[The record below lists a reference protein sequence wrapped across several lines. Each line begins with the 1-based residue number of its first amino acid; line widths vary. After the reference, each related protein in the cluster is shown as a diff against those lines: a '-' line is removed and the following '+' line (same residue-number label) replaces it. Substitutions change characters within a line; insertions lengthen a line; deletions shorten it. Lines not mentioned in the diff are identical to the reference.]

1 MYSINDKPDSR
12 ITHAVRP
19 EILAPAGT
27 MEALRAACGAGAD
40 AVYVGGHLF
49 SARAFAGNF
58 DQKEMTEAIR
68 YCHLYGIKLY
78 MALNTLLKD
87 DEIGLVPGYVR
98 PYYEEGLDGVIV
110 QDAGVISVLREH
122 FPDLPLH
129 GSTQMSISSAY
140 GAAFLKSAGL
150 TRVVPARELSLDEII
165 SLKKNTDIE
174 IETFVHGAMC
184 FSYSGRCLFSSFYGG
199 RSGNRGRCAQ
209 PCRQRY
215 SAQGSA
221 GGYIMS
227 LKDMCTVEDVPAL
240 CEAGIDSFKIEG
252 RMKKP
257 EYVAMAVR
265 AYTEAADMWAQDR
278 WNETRAAELADD
290 LRDIYNRGGFSKGY
304 YYTRESPDML
314 CTDRPNHN
322 GLLIGHV
329 ERVAAPK
336 VYVRTEKSVSPGD
349 VLEIRG
355 SDSVELTSASGCGMG
370 GILELNGRDLK
381 KIKPGQ
387 SVFRTRSNELIERI
401 RKELIEPEKTISAG
415 ISLIARVGEPLTIK
429 VYDSTAS
436 AQVYGAVVSRAQN
449 RPAEPQRIAE
459 KLLKTGGS
467 GVRISDGMDIDIA
480 PDAFISMS
488 GLNSLRRE
496 AVEKFKEEKLW
507 QYRSRMQPGR
517 C

>member
-1 MYSINDKPDSR
+1 MAKEGSEEKKEVTLASFPGLAL
-12 ITHAVRP
+12 HA
-19 EILAPAGT
+19 
-27 MEALRAACGAGAD
+27 
-40 AVYVGGHLF
+40 
-49 SARAFAGNF
+49 
-58 DQKEMTEAIR
+58 
-68 YCHLYGIKLY
+68 
-78 MALNTLLKD
+78 
-87 DEIGLVPGYVR
+87 
-98 PYYEEGLDGVIV
+98 
-110 QDAGVISVLREH
+110 
-122 FPDLPLH
+122 
-129 GSTQMSISSAY
+129 STQMSISSEY
-140 GAAFLKSAGL
+140 GARLMKRMGAV
-150 TRVVPARELSLDEII
+150 RIVPSRELSLEEII
-165 SLKKNTDIE
+165 SIRKNVDIE
-174 IETFVHGAMC
+174 IESFVHGAMC
-184 FSYSGRCLFSSFYGG
+184 FSYSGKCLFSAFFGG

-209 PCRQRY
+209 PCRQKY
-215 SAQGSA
+215 GSDIVKKNRSVSGDEA
-221 GGYIMS
+221 YILSM
-227 LKDMCTVEDVPAL
+227 KDMCTLQVLPQLVD
-240 CEAGIDSFKIEG
+240 AGIDSFKIEG

-265 AYTEAADMWAQDR
+265 AYTEAADMWAQGR

-329 ERVAAPK
+329 ARVAAPK

-387 SVFRTRSNELIERI
+387 PVFRTRSNELIERI
-401 RKELIEPEKTISAG
+401 RKKLIEPEKTISAG